1 MQIVTKILQYSVII
15 HLLLVIDISLE
26 LLLVIV
32 VNHNLI
38 IVKLFHIFNFYIV
51 VILQVLNFD
60 FYVFYGTVVSKC
72 VRAALNLDFLILWES
87 SFV

>member
-1 MQIVTKILQYSVII
+1 MQIVTKILQYSIII
-15 HLLLVIDISLE
+15 HFLLVINISLE

-38 IVKLFHIFNFYIV
+38 IVKLFHIFYFYIV
-51 VILQVLNFD
+51 VVLQVLNFD
-60 FYVFYGTVVSKC
+60 FYVFYRTVVSKC
-72 VRAALNLDFLILWES
+72 VRATLNLDFLILCES